1 MSFARWITFSQTL
14 NLSAQTAMM
23 LLHCLINN
31 FLTMKCI
38 LSVKHFLSNVA
49 DRDVNNITIEKEMM
63 INAQLT
69 WYQIIWCGQYYTR
82 HHFSSA
88 SSSKHY
94 SELSFNV
101 FVFCFFFP
109 WWHLT
114 VESNTI
120 LLLLLW
126 LAMKTQPCNKDTLFA
141 NHSTWQDTIS
151 VRNKLKAC
159 KQLGWLP
166 VWSYRTQK

>member
-14 NLSAQTAMM
+14 NLPAQTAMM
-23 LLHCLINN
+23 LLHCIMNN

-38 LSVKHFLSNVA
+38 LSVKRFLSNVA

-69 WYQIIWCGQYYTR
+69 WYQIIWCVQYHTR

-94 SELSFNV
+94 SGLSFNV
-101 FVFCFFFP
+101 FWGFP
-109 WWHLT
+109 PPPWPHLT
-114 VESNTI
+114 VRSNTI

-126 LAMKTQPCNKDTLFA
+126 LAMKTQPCNKDALFA
-141 NHSTWQDTIS
+141 NNNTW
-151 VRNKLKAC
+151 
-159 KQLGWLP
+159 
-166 VWSYRTQK
+166 